1 VTHASRGPS
10 YPEDL
15 ELWGI
20 DEPLQVLDP
29 GGSRIE
35 ASSASYPDDLD
46 AVGLRHLLTHMV
58 VTRRLDAELV
68 RLQRQGQLALY
79 ASCLGQE
86 AAQVGIAAAMT
97 QGDWLF
103 PQYRELG
110 MFVARGI
117 DPVGIA
123 MMWRGAYHGGRG
135 LMDRKTLPMC
145 IVVGAHAPHA
155 TGFAMGVKLD
165 GATEVVVAVMGDGA
179 LSEGDVHEA
188 FNMATV
194 FDLPCL
200 FVVENNQW
208 AISVRP
214 QVQTHSAT
222 LAQKAVAYGMPGVR
236 CDGNDVLATY
246 SVMSDALRRVR
257 EGGGPMLIEL
267 VTYRRGA
274 HTTSDDPTRYREEA
288 ELEYWAARDPIERYR
303 RHLEHEGLWGTSEQ
317 KAADTA
323 AEEAA
328 ARLRAEVYDAPDPP
342 VTELFDLVFS
352 KPTAELERQ
361 RAQLESALTW
371 DQQ

>member
-1 VTHASRGPS
+1 M
-10 YPEDL
+10 

-20 DEPLQVLDP
+20 DAPLSVLDP
-29 GGSRIE
+29 EGRRTGATSPR
-35 ASSASYPDDLD
+35 YPDDLAAD
-46 AVGLRHLLTHMV
+46 ERRRLLTHMV

-86 AAQVGIAAAMT
+86 GAQVGVAAALAT
-97 QGDWLF
+97 GDWLF

-110 MFVARGI
+110 LFVARGI

-135 LMDRKTLPMC
+135 LIDKKTMPMC

-155 TGFAMGVKLD
+155 AGYAMGVKLD
-165 GATEVVVAVMGDGA
+165 GAPEVVVAVMGDGA

-188 FNMATV
+188 CNMATV

-200 FVVENNQW
+200 FVVQNNHW
-208 AISVRP
+208 AISVRSE
-214 QVQTHSAT
+214 VQTHSAT

-246 SVMSDALRRVR
+246 SVTADALRRIR
-257 EGGGPMLIEL
+257 DGGGPMLLEL

-274 HTTSDDPTRYREEA
+274 HTTSDDPTRYRDEA
-288 ELEYWAARDPIERYR
+288 ELEHWSALDPIDRYR
-303 RHLEHEGLWGTSEQ
+303 RHLEREGLWGTPEQ
-317 KAADTA
+317 EAADGA

-352 KPTAELERQ
+352 KPTSELERQ
-361 RAQLESALTW
+361 RAELESSLGW
-371 DQQ
+371 DQP